1 MAASWLRDAVFYE
14 IYPQSFR
21 DSNGD
26 GIGDLQGIIE
36 KLPYVKSLG
45 CNAIWMNP
53 CFDSPFKDGGYDVRD
68 YKKVAERYGT
78 NEDLVRLFAEAHKL
92 GIKILLDLVP
102 GHTSEEH
109 AWFTESKKAEKTEY
123 DGRYI
128 WTNSA
133 FENAFPLPYIA
144 GESDRNGC
152 YVLNYFKCQPALNYG
167 FYKPDKEKPWQEGID
182 SPNAMKTRQAMADV
196 IRFWLDKGADGFRVD
211 MADSLV
217 KLDGEDKEGTQEVWK
232 SILLPI
238 HEDYP
243 EAAFVS
249 EWNRPTQ
256 ALNCGFDMDFFL
268 EWRGNGYSTMMRDF
282 DETPDGQVITANGGY
297 FAKHSGSDAIRFLDD
312 YVDKYE
318 ATKDKG
324 LYCFITCNHDML
336 RPTAGLTE
344 DECRMAYAW
353 IYTMP
358 GAPFLYYGD
367 ELGMINRVL
376 PTKEGSYRR
385 TGARTPMQWH
395 SGKNKGFSEGDAPL
409 YLPIDGRDCAP
420 NVADQE
426 QDPDSILNFVKGLIA
441 LRKEYPE
448 LGNYSP
454 FEVYSAE
461 KGSRIFA
468 YKRGTMLVAMN
479 PGVDTLALK
488 LDGDY
493 EAVYTIGAPAV
504 EGEKLVLGEQSFAVL
519 KRK

>member
-1 MAASWLRDAVFYE
+1 MAASWLKHAVFYE
-14 IYPQSFR
+14 IYPQTFY
-21 DSNGD
+21 DTNGD
-26 GIGDLQGIIE
+26 GIGDLQGVIE

-68 YKKVAERYGT
+68 YKKVAPRYGT
-78 NEDLVRLFAEAHKL
+78 NEDLVRLFDEAHKL
-92 GIKILLDLVP
+92 GIRILLDLVP
-102 GHTSEEH
+102 GHTSEEN
-109 AWFTESKKAEKTEY
+109 AWFVESRKPEQNEY
-123 DGRYI
+123 SHRYI
-128 WTNSA
+128 WTKST
-133 FENAFPLPYIA
+133 FEGAAGLPFIA
-144 GESDRNGC
+144 GEYDRNGC

-167 FYKPDKEKPWQEGID
+167 FYQPKESWQMRIND
-182 SPNAMKTRQAMADV
+182 PAPMQTRQAMADV

-217 KLDGEDKEGTQEVWK
+217 KFDGPNKEGTQEVWR
-232 SILLPI
+232 SILMPI
-238 HEDYP
+238 HEEYP

-249 EWNRPTQ
+249 EWNKPTQ

-282 DETPDGQVITANGGY
+282 DETPDGEVITANGGY
-297 FAKHSGSDAIRFLDD
+297 FAKHSGSDALRFLND

-318 ATKDKG
+318 ETKDKG

-358 GAPFLYYGD
+358 GAPFLYFGD
-367 ELGMINRVL
+367 ELGMIHRVL

-385 TGARTPMQWH
+385 TGARAPMQWH
-395 SGKNKGFSEGDAPL
+395 SGKNKGFSDGDAPL
-409 YLPIDGRDCAP
+409 YLPVDERECAP

-426 QDPDSILNFVKGLIA
+426 ADPNSMLNFVKGLIA
-441 LRKEYPE
+441 LRNQYPE

-454 FEVYSAE
+454 FAVYSAE
-461 KGSRIFA
+461 PGSRIFA
-468 YKRGTMLVAMN
+468 YKRDTMLVAMN
-479 PGVDTLALK
+479 PGTETLELG
-488 LDGDY
+488 LDAAY
-493 EAVYTIGAPAV
+493 EAVYTIGTPVV
-504 EGEKLVLGEQSFAVL
+504 EGGKVKLPEQSFAVL
-519 KRK
+519 KRV